1 MKKWTALLIA
11 LVMTVLCAAAF
22 AEEEVIESL
31 VNPEAV
37 QLFSSE

>member
-22 AEEEVIESL
+22 AEEEVIESRSGS
-31 VNPEAV
+31 AV
-37 QLFSSE
+37 QQ